1 MDSQVFEKYFKLP
14 FQTSEVYI
22 QSSHRDVVFNWLI
35 RLDDT
40 TRKRI
45 LDKINGVTNEKLE
58 FSFMKIGSKIC
69 MVTSDNRIFP
79 ILLIRGFGKLTG
91 KGDGGFGLDN
101 KEAETIQNQVADF
114 VLNQL
119 NG

>member
-1 MDSQVFEKYFKLP
+1 MDLQVFEKYFKLP

-22 QSSHRDVVFNWLI
+22 KSSHSDVIFNWLI
-35 RLDDT
+35 RLDDI
-40 TRKRI
+40 TRKKI

-58 FSFMKIGSKIC
+58 FSFIKTGLKIC
-69 MVTSDNRIFP
+69 MITSDNRTFP

-101 KEAETIQNQVADF
+101 KEAETIQNQMVDF
-114 VLNQL
+114 VLGQL
-119 NG
+119 NR

>member
-22 QSSHRDVVFNWLI
+22 QSNSRDVVFNWLI

-40 TRKRI
+40 TRKKI

-58 FSFMKIGSKIC
+58 FSFIKTGSKIC
-69 MVTSDNRIFP
+69 MITSNNKILP
-79 ILLIRGFGKLTG
+79 ILLIRGFGKLTE
-91 KGDGGFGLDN
+91 KGDEGFGLDEI
-101 KEAETIQNQVADF
+101 EAEMIQNQVTDF